1 MPLERPVAAVA
12 RPVLLAGAVRIEW
25 RCHTFSTLF
34 CVRVLSI
41 SDRNRGCMQ
50 PAGGRGRGNQQTARP
65 RGDRQSVGK
74 TSEGGTERRATH
86 SPSFGRNCTPR
97 SICLSL
103 PLSLSLQQHSMSEI
117 ARFTRPSV
125 AFVFIEVKW
134 RETNKWNEP
143 PIN

>member
-50 PAGGRGRGNQQTARP
+50 PAGGGTS
-65 RGDRQSVGK
+65 RQPDLGETDSQ
-74 TSEGGTERRATH
+74 SERRAREGR
-86 SPSFGRNCTPR
+86 SGGPRIRPRLGEIAPS
-97 SICLSL
+97 LDL
-103 PLSLSLQQHSMSEI
+103 PPPPPLYLSLQQHSMSEI